1 MIWTNIWIYLYQE
14 KDMNEYSNI
23 FVSKKLFKNCTKI
36 IQILYEWIFVW
47 ENIQIYEYIH
57 NKILISGDS
66 CDSGKSGDF
75 GKPGDSG
82 GS

>member
-1 MIWTNIWIYLYQE
+1 
-14 KDMNEYSNI
+14 MNEYRNI
-23 FVSKKLFKNCTKI
+23 FVSRKWYERIFKYICIKKI

-66 CDSGKSGDF
+66 CGSGKSGDS

-82 GS
+82 ESGGYYKNSI

>member
-1 MIWTNIWIYLYQE
+1 MIWTNIQIYLYQ
-14 KDMNEYSNI
+14 
-23 FVSKKLFKNCTKI
+23 KNYTKI
-36 IQILYEWIFVW
+36 IQILFEWIFVW

-57 NKILISGDS
+57 NKILISGAS

-82 GS
+82 DSGGS